1 MIFSGERK
9 QVTVAAFMKY
19 MIQKSWQK
27 TVLKKVRAHDQ

>member
-19 MIQKSWQK
+19 HNSEELAENCFEKGQSS
-27 TVLKKVRAHDQ
+27 